1 MSFLIAIGSPALA
14 AYSLHITHLN
24 RCWIAG
30 TFLDVEY
37 PNSKRIPT
45 VLAAFH
51 HIPIKMEYSPPFL
64 HSLIVLPKNDEFWS
78 RLAAANKTRR
88 WSIPLVMS
96 YTLTIFSLVLTIVD
110 AAVTQRGSTGYGIAA
125 TWTFLFP
132 LTIGWLHTGYEPEP
146 SHLRKSLASANRAA
160 WIATNQR
167 DCPVKMTMPK
177 AIEFA
182 GTDDVDLARKDELR
196 PVPVFNYSRAFTTPA
211 NAEVFLRLMKNASAN
226 AKRTISVSGSTSE
239 GTLSAWVESE
249 GDEIPS
255 EDRVGTAAEVVEYCT
270 RVLQPSKEDLGF
282 ATPLETQSLESTKIT
297 NRLLDDGLVTPSR
310 WAPGVWKRVVI
321 SSILA
326 LGLQWA
332 TAGAAV
338 FIHYIP
344 PPVGLGCR
352 AFSFL
357 MYGVMG
363 TLSFFLFLASSILAH
378 MSRPLHRQ
386 VPTRSW
392 SRTCQNA
399 GAIICR
405 WLGKCVA
412 IASGIGILVVCFFHV
427 AGVLDNCY
435 CRSTTLNMGRG
446 PVTLYSMRQ
455 ISDPRVLSL
464 WFIGLAVP
472 FVASIVFGFSMYMTL
487 PPRRYE

>member
-1 MSFLIAIGSPALA
+1 MSFFITIGSPAVA
-14 AYSLHITHLN
+14 VYSLQITHLN
-24 RCWIAG
+24 RCWITGA
-30 TFLDVEY
+30 FLDVEY
-37 PNSKRIPT
+37 PNSKLIPT

-51 HIPIKMEYSPPFL
+51 HIPIKMEYNPPFL
-64 HSLIVLPKNDEFWS
+64 HSLIVLPKNDKFWS

-96 YTLTIFSLVLTIVD
+96 YILAIFSLSLTIAD
-110 AAVTQRGSTGYGIAA
+110 AATTNTAGSGYGIAA
-125 TWTFLFP
+125 IWTFLLP
-132 LTIGWLHTGYEPEP
+132 LIIGWLHIGCEPEP

-182 GTDDVDLARKDELR
+182 ANDDVDLARKDELR
-196 PVPVFNYSRAFTTPA
+196 PVPVFNYSRAFTTPM

-226 AKRTISVSGSTSE
+226 AKQTIPVRGSASE
-239 GTLSAWVESE
+239 GTLSTWVGSE

-255 EDRVGTAAEVVEYCT
+255 EDRVGTAAEVVGYCT
-270 RVLQPSKEDLGF
+270 RVLQLSKEDSGF
-282 ATPLETQSLESTKIT
+282 TTPLETQSLEFTKIT
-297 NRLLDDGLVTPSR
+297 NQLLDDGLVTPSR
-310 WAPGVWKRVVI
+310 WAPGVWKRVAV

-332 TAGAAV
+332 TAGGAV
-338 FIHYIP
+338 FIHYVP

-363 TLSFFLFLASSILAH
+363 TLSFFLFLASSILAQ
-378 MSRPLHRQ
+378 MSRPLRGQ
-386 VPTRSW
+386 VPTRLW
-392 SRTCQNA
+392 SRTCQNT
-399 GAIICR
+399 GASICR

-412 IASGIGILVVCFFHV
+412 IASGIGVLVVCFFHV
-427 AGVLDNCY
+427 AGAFENCY
-435 CRSTTLNMGRG
+435 CSSTTLDRGRG
-446 PVTLYSMRQ
+446 IVMFYGVNITTDSRG
-455 ISDPRVLSL
+455 ISL
-464 WFIGLAVP
+464 WLIGLVVP
-472 FVASIVFGFSMYMTL
+472 FVASIVFGFSMYVAL
-487 PPRRYE
+487 PPRR

>member
-1 MSFLIAIGSPALA
+1 MSFFVTIGSPALA
-14 AYSLHITHLN
+14 TYSLYVTHLN

-30 TFLDVEY
+30 AFLDVEY
-37 PNSKRIPT
+37 PNSKLIPT

-51 HIPIKMEYSPPFL
+51 HIPIKMEYNPPFL
-64 HSLIVLPKNDEFWS
+64 HSLIVLPTNDQFWS

-96 YTLTIFSLVLTIVD
+96 YILAIFSLVLTVVD
-110 AAVTQRGSTGYGIAA
+110 AEATGSGYGIAA
-125 TWTFLFP
+125 IWAFLLP
-132 LTIGWLHTGYEPEP
+132 LIIGWLHIGCEPEP

-196 PVPVFNYSRAFTTPA
+196 PVPVFNYSRAFTTPM

-226 AKRTISVSGSTSE
+226 AKKTIPVRGSASE
-239 GTLSAWVESE
+239 VTLAVGSE

-270 RVLQPSKEDLGF
+270 RVLQPSKEDLGS
-282 ATPLETQSLESTKIT
+282 TTSLETQSLQSTKIT

-338 FIHYIP
+338 FIQYVP
-344 PPVGLGCR
+344 TPVGLGCR
-352 AFSFL
+352 ALSFL
-357 MYGVMG
+357 IYGVMG

-378 MSRPLHRQ
+378 MSRPHHGQ

-392 SRTCQNA
+392 SHTCQNS

-412 IASGIGILVVCFFHV
+412 IASGIGILVVCFFLV
-427 AGVLDNCY
+427 AGAFDNCY
-435 CRSTTLNMGRG
+435 CNSTTLDRGRG
-446 PVTLYSMRQ
+446 IVMFYGIVGFTIDS
-455 ISDPRVLSL
+455 RVLSL

-472 FVASIVFGFSMYMTL
+472 FVASIVFGFSMYVAL
-487 PPRRYE
+487 PPRRCE